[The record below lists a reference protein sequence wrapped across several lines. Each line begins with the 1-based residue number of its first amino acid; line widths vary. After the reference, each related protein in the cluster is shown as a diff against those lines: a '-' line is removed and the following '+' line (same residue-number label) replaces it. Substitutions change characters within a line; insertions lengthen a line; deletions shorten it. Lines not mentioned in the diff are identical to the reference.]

1 MEPSMT
7 VQQCRA
13 ATVAIGCVA
22 VALFCAAPAG
32 AGLINPNS
40 TVNIFYDY
48 VDPTLGAQ
56 AAPSGVF
63 NTAAPGPFSLAAPI
77 TPPVHTTEP
86 YNLSAISGFFFTD
99 TKVTIYNNDN
109 TGLSYCFNG
118 TSTGSSCTD
127 PYNTFDFIFTNENI
141 TGVTVDP
148 SSSANFAPATF
159 GSHKGLTLVSPN
171 EFTVDVTGDAPAF
184 LGNLIIDV
192 SFASVPGPIA
202 SVPGPIAGAG
212 LPGLILAFGGLLG
225 WWRRRQKTA

>member
-1 MEPSMT
+1 
-7 VQQCRA
+7 
-13 ATVAIGCVA
+13 
-22 VALFCAAPAG
+22 
-32 AGLINPNS
+32 
-40 TVNIFYDY
+40 
-48 VDPTLGAQ
+48 
-56 AAPSGVF
+56 
-63 NTAAPGPFSLAAPI
+63 
-77 TPPVHTTEP
+77 
-86 YNLSAISGFFFTD
+86 
-99 TKVTIYNNDN
+99 
-109 TGLSYCFNG
+109 
-118 TSTGSSCTD
+118 
-127 PYNTFDFIFTNENI
+127 
-141 TGVTVDP
+141 VTVDP